1 MVSDIIR
8 KGFKELRDT
17 GFDISAQQLLT
28 MMESTGCKP
37 PVRGLGISNFTVLR
51 DQCVNDHTIPKPI
64 EPSPEN
70 ARALRTF
77 FEQTLLGRALRQPKP
92 DVAAGQS
99 RIIDALSKPTLDGE
113 RYAGLWFVLH
123 GSYLK
128 KNHLAVHLM
137 KVTYSR
143 EGVLDVTDT
152 IRNTLSI
159 YRKPLRSA
167 GIMNLFNGLPH
178 IITYGDENRIG
189 FSLFV
194 AAEGDTD
201 DGKPNEMLVRGILT
215 GMTKDSIPFTRK
227 AALVKWAS
235 PPEDEKQLKSYSA
248 LENKL
253 IELSGIF
260 SKEEIDDPIRKS
272 GHKAAQMI
280 SDRFRD
286 LNDWQHDRAI
296 PDPLSKGRKLVSHK
310 KAKDDQV

>member
-8 KGFKELRDT
+8 KNFKELQET
-17 GFDISAQQLLT
+17 GFDISTQQLLT
-28 MMESTGCKP
+28 MMEATGCKP
-37 PVRGLGISNFTVLR
+37 PVRGLGISNLTDLR
-51 DQCVNDHTIPKPI
+51 NQCVDAPTKRKPI

-70 ARALRTF
+70 AKVLRKF
-77 FEQTLLGRALRQPKP
+77 FEQTLLGRVLRHPKP
-92 DVAAGQS
+92 DIAAGQS

-159 YRKPLRSA
+159 YRKPLHSA
-167 GIMNLFNGLPH
+167 GIMNLFHGLPH

-194 AAEGDTD
+194 AAEGDID
-201 DGKPNEMLVRGILT
+201 DEKPNEMLVRGTLS

-235 PPEDEKQLKSYSA
+235 PPEDAKQLKSYVA
-248 LENKL
+248 LESKL

-260 SKEEIDDPIRKS
+260 SKKEIDDPIRKS

-286 LNDWQHDRAI
+286 LNDWEHDNAI
-296 PDPLSKGRKLVSHK
+296 PDPLSKGRKLVSRRK
-310 KAKDDQV
+310 EKDDQL